1 MNADEIAALVRQ
13 RIESRYRRL
22 CFVHEELERLNAL
35 AKLEPAAQQE
45 TRTHLKRQEDSCV
58 DINVQQPPAEA
69 RDSALANRSF
79 EDFVF
84 SRINFSVYRK
94 IDTADFNLLFRDGL
108 YDYEDSFY
116 LKFFSMN
123 REEVQKTIK
132 ESYVKAGP
140 VYLCKKSGPLLL
152 SIMRTVHTTL
162 DFAPLLGVNE
172 IADREQIKAVA
183 AILDGLIVSHDDGME
198 TKLFIPHT
206 AGSNTALLCGT
217 FYPLGKACTI
227 TLIPE

>member
-1 MNADEIAALVRQ
+1 MNADEIVALVRR

-35 AKLEPAAQQE
+35 AKLEPAA
-45 TRTHLKRQEDSCV
+45 K
-58 DINVQQPPAEA
+58 NK
-69 RDSALANRSF
+69 SASEQAPDLANRSF

-84 SRINFSVYRK
+84 SRINFSVYKK
-94 IDTADFNLLFRDGL
+94 IDTEEFNLLFKDGL
-108 YDYEDSFY
+108 YDYDDSFY
-116 LKFFSMN
+116 QQFFSMN

-140 VYLCKKSGPLLL
+140 VYLCKKSSPLLL

-162 DFAPLLGVNE
+162 DFAPLLGGGE
-172 IADREQIKAVA
+172 IADNDQIKAVA
-183 AILDGLIVSHDDGME
+183 GILDGLTVRHDDGME
-198 TKLFIPHT
+198 TKLFIPKE
-206 AGSNTALLCGT
+206 ANLNIQEKALLCGT

>member
-1 MNADEIAALVRQ
+1 MNADEIVALVRR

-35 AKLEPAAQQE
+35 AKLEPAAKNKSE
-45 TRTHLKRQEDSCV
+45 SEKKPGTPD
-58 DINVQQPPAEA
+58 
-69 RDSALANRSF
+69 LANRSF

-84 SRINFSVYRK
+84 SRINFSVYKK
-94 IDTADFNLLFRDGL
+94 IDTEEFNLLFKDGL
-108 YDYEDSFY
+108 YDYDDSFY
-116 LKFFSMN
+116 QQFFSMS
-123 REEVQKTIK
+123 REEVQKTIT

-140 VYLCKKSGPLLL
+140 VYLCKKSSPLLL

-162 DFAPLLGVNE
+162 DFAPLLGSSE
-172 IADREQIKAVA
+172 IADNDQIKAVA
-183 AILDGLIVSHDDGME
+183 GLLDGLTVRHDDGME
-198 TKLFIPHT
+198 TKLFIPHE
-206 AGSNTALLCGT
+206 ANSSIQDNALLCGT